1 MYRTEGLKYTS
12 HISSNLQE
20 CELHTVIDQATQ
32 GDIHAMVQLGKYY
45 LTRGDHYDEK
55 SGKKWLLAASD
66 AGNSDAMLLLGEDSY
81 MDEKYRLAR
90 RWYKAAADLGNSEA
104 MRRMGDLYF
113 QGEGIRENIKI
124 AHMWYRKSAQAGNGT
139 AAFQLAMNYRIGEVV
154 PCNYSESL
162 TYFIQAAHLGVDAAC
177 TEIGNLY
184 SQGGPGLDQNLQQA
198 IRWYKQGVNAGDEWA
213 MLFLGELYEYGMDPP
228 HYDDAFTWYS
238 DASSHGNDDA
248 MIHLCDLYRYGRG
261 QQRSLNKFLHWAVKA
276 ATTGNERGRMFLY
289 DPFFYYNEPD
299 LMPYRRP
306 AAVAKLKA
314 NGSARDN
321 YLLAKLCASDINT
334 QGATD
339 EKDAFVYMRKA
350 AEQGERNA
358 LYEAGLMY
366 DLGIYTNKDV
376 TQAVS
381 MHQRASEAGHLSAME
396 RLAVHYLSGS
406 GVEKNPERGLHWIRQ
421 AAAGGH
427 PSACL
432 TLGYLYMEGSF
443 AGMTVPLDD
452 VQSYKWMQRAAD
464 HGNAE
469 AMFQL
474 SSMYFLGDGVRQN
487 REQGQYWMQ
496 ISADLGYK
504 NAIQFLAVMKEEAAD
519 SPGKHLS

>member
-1 MYRTEGLKYTS
+1 
-12 HISSNLQE
+12 
-20 CELHTVIDQATQ
+20 
-32 GDIHAMVQLGKYY
+32 
-45 LTRGDHYDEK
+45 
-55 SGKKWLLAASD
+55 
-66 AGNSDAMLLLGEDSY
+66 
-81 MDEKYRLAR
+81 
-90 RWYKAAADLGNSEA
+90 
-104 MRRMGDLYF
+104 
-113 QGEGIRENIKI
+113 
-124 AHMWYRKSAQAGNGT
+124 
-139 AAFQLAMNYRIGEVV
+139 
-154 PCNYSESL
+154 
-162 TYFIQAAHLGVDAAC
+162 
-177 TEIGNLY
+177 
-184 SQGGPGLDQNLQQA
+184 
-198 IRWYKQGVNAGDEWA
+198 
-213 MLFLGELYEYGMDPP
+213 
-228 HYDDAFTWYS
+228 
-238 DASSHGNDDA
+238 
-248 MIHLCDLYRYGRG
+248 
-261 QQRSLNKFLHWAVKA
+261 
-276 ATTGNERGRMFLY
+276 
-289 DPFFYYNEPD
+289 
-299 LMPYRRP
+299 
-306 AAVAKLKA
+306 
-314 NGSARDN
+314 
-321 YLLAKLCASDINT
+321 
-334 QGATD
+334 
-339 EKDAFVYMRKA
+339 MRKA

-376 TQAVS
+376 TQAVA
-381 MHQRASEAGHLSAME
+381 MYQRASEAGHLSAME

-421 AAAGGH
+421 ATAGGH